1 MLTRTSLVLLS
12 AALALGLAATVIV
25 ISSSPGVRAGPPPPV
40 TALDQASIRA
50 AGRTIAL
57 PTLTVKGAQLVDPMG
72 PGLAPPARI
81 LAAAPDGSAVAMS
94 RVDRGQVGP
103 LTIAR
108 EDGSQLDIELPG
120 VRGAAFDAPGTWL
133 AVVDL
138 AGALWGVDAQSGAAS
153 RLADGPYGSAPAVLA
168 DGRIL
173 AIRLSSVDAPTW
185 AAAVM
190 VDPSSGEESPVGSS
204 GSQDQLVYQATPLSD
219 GTIALVRHRT
229 GGGVTLVRVRAD
241 GSEAWLADLEDAPV
255 VAISPDGQWLA
266 WAASGRVR
274 ISRIDRGRLTRD
286 LGDGTGARFSG
297 DSSLVLLFGVTGTR
311 VVDLNGNAVTEAGP
325 AACWLG
331 DGRGCQP

>member
-1 MLTRTSLVLLS
+1 MLTRSLLVFL
-12 AALALGLAATVIV
+12 AAAVAVGLAVIV
-25 ISSSPGVRAGPPPPV
+25 VASSPEVRAGPPPPV
-40 TALDQASIRA
+40 TALDEASIRA

-57 PTLTVKGAQLVDPMG
+57 PTLTVKGIPLLNPTG
-72 PGLAPPARI
+72 PGLVPPARI
-81 LAAAPDGSAVAMS
+81 LAAAPDGSVVAVS

-108 EDGSQLDIELPG
+108 EDGSQLDVELPG
-120 VRGAAFDAPGTWL
+120 VRGAAFDGSGAWM

-153 RLADGPYGSAPAVLA
+153 RLADGPFGSAPAVLA
-168 DGRIL
+168 DGRVL
-173 AIRLSSVDAPTW
+173 AIRLSSVNAPTW
-185 AAAVM
+185 AAAVI
-190 VDPSSGEESPVGSS
+190 VHPTSGEESPVASS
-204 GSQDQLVYQATPLSD
+204 TDSQDQLVYQASPMSD

-229 GGGVTLVRVRAD
+229 GGGVTLARVRAD
-241 GSEAWLADLEDAPV
+241 GSEAWLADLDDASV

-266 WAASGRVR
+266 WAASGRVQL
-274 ISRIDRGRLTRD
+274 SRIDRGRLTRD
-286 LGDGTGARFSG
+286 LGDGTGARFAVDG
-297 DSSLVLLFGVTGTR
+297 SLLLLFSPTATR

>member
-1 MLTRTSLVLLS
+1 VLTRSSFVI
-12 AALALGLAATVIV
+12 LAAAVVVGLVVIV
-25 ISSSPGVRAGPPPPV
+25 IASSPEVRAGPPPPV
-40 TALDQASIRA
+40 TGLDEASIRA

-57 PTLTVKGAQLVDPMG
+57 PILTVKGVQLLNPTG

-81 LAAAPDGSAVAMS
+81 LAAAPDGSAVAVS

-108 EDGSQLDIELPG
+108 EDGSQLDVELPG
-120 VRGAAFDAPGTWL
+120 VRGAAFDASGAWM

-138 AGALWGVDAQSGAAS
+138 AGALWEVDTQSGAAS
-153 RLADGPYGSAPAVLA
+153 QLADGPFGSAPAVLA
-168 DGRIL
+168 DGRVL
-173 AIRLSSVDAPTW
+173 AIRLSSVHAPTW
-185 AAAVM
+185 AAAVI
-190 VDPSSGEESPVGSS
+190 VHPTNGEESAVAPST

-229 GGGVTLVRVRAD
+229 GGGVTLAKVRAD
-241 GSEAWLADLEDAPV
+241 GSEAWLADFEDAPV

-266 WAASGRVR
+266 WAASGRVH

-286 LGDGTGARFSG
+286 LGDGIGARFSVDG
-297 DSSLVLLFGVTGTR
+297 SLVLVFSASATR